1 MKMLMASG
9 YRFPQSSNVTR
20 TISKAEAVSSVGNV
34 LIKVLGSGNPLA
46 VEGAASEEAEV
57 LETWTLKN
65 PWVKSVTM
73 GDLDYTSDDVLSMD
87 VTLRYD
93 WATLSIPKLDNQLDP
108 SNNVG
113 ETLILNPELMHLQ
126 DLFREIQPHQY
137 LNYLMG
143 LLAENNKK
151 TFLSLMHI

>member
-1 MKMLMASG
+1 
-9 YRFPQSSNVTR
+9 
-20 TISKAEAVSSVGNV
+20 
-34 LIKVLGSGNPLA
+34 
-46 VEGAASEEAEV
+46 

-113 ETLILNPELMHLQ
+113 GDFDIEPGVDASSRLIPRDTASPVFKLPDGVISGE
-126 DLFREIQPHQY
+126 
-137 LNYLMG
+137 
-143 LLAENNKK
+143 
-151 TFLSLMHI
+151 